1 MGIPESKDKEKGTES
16 IYKAIMAEKIP
27 NLRREMDIQID
38 PWGPKNPNLVE
49 PEQAY
54 TETHCN

>member
-38 PWGPKNPNLVE
+38 P
-49 PEQAY
+49 
-54 TETHCN
+54 